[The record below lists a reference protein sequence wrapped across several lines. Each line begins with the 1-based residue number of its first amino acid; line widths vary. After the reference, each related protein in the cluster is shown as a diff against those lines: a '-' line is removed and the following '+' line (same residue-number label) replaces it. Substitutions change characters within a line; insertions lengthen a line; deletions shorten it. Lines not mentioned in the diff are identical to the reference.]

1 MKYKTY
7 NCNSFNIY
15 TIKTDRFKTSHL
27 EVIFKNV
34 LKKEEI
40 GTYSFLADILSEGCK
55 KYPRKKDLITR
66 FEELYKIVIYASTI
80 RVGNVIDLHVS
91 LDFINPEYI
100 EDEGYIEDVIKT
112 LFEVI
117 NNPNVCNDEFDL
129 KTFNIVKER
138 LRREIN
144 SLKEN
149 PVKQSIKEAIKTM
162 DSNSPT
168 SYEIL
173 GTIEELE
180 NITPAKLYDAYKS
193 LRKNFKVDVFLIG
206 NLDMDNVTSLIKKY
220 FKNRYIVSDNFEV
233 MVDNKETKKVKVKAM
248 KSDNIQTNLVMLF
261 NLKNLSELEKN
272 ITLNCFNYLYGSGG
286 LTSKLYKSI
295 REENS
300 LCYAI
305 NSMYLKYDGLLMVQ
319 ISLDQCNVKK
329 AVTLVRKEL
338 KNMQNGE
345 FSDLEVEDAINNMI
359 ISLDMSLDNNIA
371 ILNNYVFN
379 VYDNFP
385 SIEDRR
391 ELFKKIRK
399 EDIVNVS
406 KKIKLNT
413 IFALEGKDK

>member
-1 MKYKTY
+1 MKYKIY

-40 GTYSFLADILSEGCK
+40 GTYSFLADMLSEECK

-66 FEELYKIVIYASTI
+66 FEELYKIVIYASTM

-117 NNPNVCNDEFDL
+117 LNPNVCNDEFDL

-180 NITPAKLYDAYKS
+180 NITPAKLYNAYKS

-206 NLDMDNVTSLIKKY
+206 NLDMDNVASLIKKY

-233 MVDNKETKKVKVKAM
+233 MVDNKETKKVKEKTM

-305 NSMYLKYDGLLMVQ
+305 NSMYLKYDKLLMVQ
-319 ISLDQCNVKK
+319 ISLDNCNVKK
-329 AVTLVRKEL
+329 AISLVKKEL
-338 KNMQNGE
+338 KSMQNGN
-345 FSDLEVEDAINNMI
+345 FSEEEVRDAINNMV

-379 VYDNFP
+379 IYDKLP
-385 SIEDRR
+385 SIEERK
-391 ELFKKIRK
+391 EYFKKLTK

-406 KKIKLNT
+406 KKVKLNT
-413 IFALEGKDK
+413 IFTLEGR

>member
-40 GTYSFLADILSEGCK
+40 GTYSFLADMLSEGCK

-66 FEELYKIVIYASTI
+66 FEELYKIVIYASTM

-117 NNPNVCNDEFDL
+117 LNPNVCNDEFDL

-180 NITPAKLYDAYKS
+180 NITPAKLYNAYKS

-206 NLDMDNVTSLIKKY
+206 NLDMDNVASLIKKY
-220 FKNRYIVSDNFEV
+220 FKNRYIIENKLDL
-233 MVDNKETKKVKVKAM
+233 MVDNKEIKRLVVKSMA
-248 KSDNIQTNLVMLF
+248 SDNVQANLVMIF
-261 NLKNLSELEKN
+261 NLKKLTEIEKN
-272 ITLNCFNYLYGSGG
+272 ITFNVFNYLYGSGG
-286 LTSKLYKSI
+286 LTSKLYQSI
-295 REENS
+295 REKNS

-305 NSMYLKYDGLLMVQ
+305 SSMYLKYDKLLLVH
-319 ISLDQCNVKK
+319 ISLEQANVKK
-329 AVTLVRKEL
+329 ATSLVKKEL
-338 KNMQNGE
+338 KNMQVGNFTE
-345 FSDLEVEDAINNMI
+345 EELKDAINNMI
-359 ISLDMSLDNNIA
+359 VSLDMAQDNNVSI
-371 ILNNYVFN
+371 INNYVFH
-379 VYDNFP
+379 VFDNLP
-385 SIEDRR
+385 MPEERV
-391 ELFKKIRK
+391 EMFKNIKK
-399 EDIVNVS
+399 EDVINVA
-406 KKIKLNT
+406 KKVKLNT
-413 IFALEGKDK
+413 VFTLEGRNK

>member
-40 GTYSFLADILSEGCK
+40 GTYSFLADMLSEGCK

-66 FEELYKIVIYASTI
+66 FEELYKIVIYASTM

-180 NITPAKLYDAYKS
+180 NITPAKLYNAYKS

-206 NLDMDNVTSLIKKY
+206 NLDMDNVASLIKKY

-233 MVDNKETKKVKVKAM
+233 MVDNKETKKVKEKTM

-295 REENS
+295 REKNS

-305 NSMYLKYDGLLMVQ
+305 SSMYLKYDKLLMVQ
-319 ISLDQCNVKK
+319 ISLDNCNVKK
-329 AVTLVRKEL
+329 AISLVKKEL
-338 KNMQNGE
+338 KSMQNGN
-345 FSDLEVEDAINNMI
+345 FSEEEVRDAINNMV

-379 VYDNFP
+379 IYDKLP
-385 SIEDRR
+385 SIEERK
-391 ELFKKIRK
+391 EYFKKLTK

-406 KKIKLNT
+406 KKVKLNT
-413 IFALEGKDK
+413 IFTLEGR

>member
-40 GTYSFLADILSEGCK
+40 GTYSFLADMLSEGCK

-66 FEELYKIVIYASTI
+66 FEELYKIVIYASTM

-117 NNPNVCNDEFDL
+117 LNPNVCNDEFDL

-180 NITPAKLYDAYKS
+180 NITPAKLYNAYKS

-206 NLDMDNVTSLIKKY
+206 NLDMDNVASLIKKY

-233 MVDNKETKKVKVKAM
+233 MVDNKETKKVKEKTM

-305 NSMYLKYDGLLMVQ
+305 NSMYLKYDKLLMVQ
-319 ISLDQCNVKK
+319 ISLDNCNVKK
-329 AVTLVRKEL
+329 AISLVKKEL
-338 KNMQNGE
+338 KSMQNGN
-345 FSDLEVEDAINNMI
+345 FSEEEVRDAINNI

-379 VYDNFP
+379 IYDKLP
-385 SIEDRR
+385 SIEERK
-391 ELFKKIRK
+391 EYFKKLTK

-406 KKIKLNT
+406 KKVKLNT
-413 IFALEGKDK
+413 IFTLEGR

>member
-40 GTYSFLADILSEGCK
+40 GTYSFLADMLSEGCK

-66 FEELYKIVIYASTI
+66 FEELYKIVIYASTM

-180 NITPAKLYDAYKS
+180 NITPAKLYNAYKS

-206 NLDMDNVTSLIKKY
+206 NLDMDNVASLIKKY
-220 FKNRYIVSDNFEV
+220 FKNRYIVSDNFEL
-233 MVDNKETKKVKVKAM
+233 MVDNKETKKVKEKAM

-305 NSMYLKYDGLLMVQ
+305 NSMYLKYDKLLMVQ
-319 ISLDQCNVKK
+319 ISLDNCNVKK
-329 AVTLVRKEL
+329 AISLVKKEL
-338 KNMQNGE
+338 KSMQNGN
-345 FSDLEVEDAINNMI
+345 FSEEEVRDAINNMV

-379 VYDNFP
+379 IYDKLP
-385 SIEDRR
+385 SIEERK
-391 ELFKKIRK
+391 EYFKKLTK

-406 KKIKLNT
+406 KKVKLNT
-413 IFALEGKDK
+413 IFTLEGR

>member
-15 TIKTDRFKTSHL
+15 TIKTDRFKTSHM
-27 EVIFKNV
+27 EVIFRNV

-40 GTYSFLADILSEGCK
+40 GKYSFLADMLSESCK
-55 KYPRKKDLITR
+55 KYPKKKDLITR
-66 FEELYKIVIYASTI
+66 FEELYKTVIYASTV

-91 LDFINPEYI
+91 LDFINPDYI
-100 EDEGYIEDVIKT
+100 DDKNYVEEVIKT
-112 LFEVI
+112 LFELI
-117 NNPNVCNDEFDL
+117 DNPNVVNDEFDL

-149 PVKQSIKEAIKTM
+149 PVKQSIKEAFREM
-162 DSNSPT
+162 DKDSST
-168 SYEIL
+168 SYELL
-173 GTIEELE
+173 GTTEELDT
-180 NITPAKLYDAYKS
+180 ITPSNLYEAYKN

-206 NLDMDNVTSLIKKY
+206 NLDMDETASLIKKH
-220 FKNRYIVSDNFEV
+220 FKNRYIVDKTYDM
-233 MVDNKETKKVKVKAM
+233 MVKNKETKKVHEKSK
-248 KSDNIQTNLVMLF
+248 KSDNVQTNLVMLF
-261 NLKNLSELEKN
+261 NLCNLTEIEKN
-272 ITLNCFNYLYGSGG
+272 ITFNVFNYLYGSGG

-329 AVTLVRKEL
+329 AVMLVKKEL

-345 FSDLEVEDAINNMI
+345 FSGLEVEDAINNMI

>member
-40 GTYSFLADILSEGCK
+40 GTYSFLADMLSEGCK

-66 FEELYKIVIYASTI
+66 FEELYKIVIYASTM

-117 NNPNVCNDEFDL
+117 LNPNVCNDEFDL

-180 NITPAKLYDAYKS
+180 NITPAKLYNAYKS

-206 NLDMDNVTSLIKKY
+206 NLDMDNVASLIKKY

-233 MVDNKETKKVKVKAM
+233 MVENKETKKVKEKTM

-305 NSMYLKYDGLLMVQ
+305 NSMYLKYDKLLMVQ
-319 ISLDQCNVKK
+319 ISLDNCNVKK
-329 AVTLVRKEL
+329 AISLVKKEL
-338 KNMQNGE
+338 KSMQNGN
-345 FSDLEVEDAINNMI
+345 FSEEEVRDAINNMV

-379 VYDNFP
+379 IYDKLP
-385 SIEDRR
+385 SIEERK
-391 ELFKKIRK
+391 EYFKKLTK

-406 KKIKLNT
+406 KKVKLNT
-413 IFALEGKDK
+413 IFTLEGR

>member
-40 GTYSFLADILSEGCK
+40 GTYSFLADMLSEGCK

-66 FEELYKIVIYASTI
+66 FEELYKIVIYASTM
-80 RVGNVIDLHVS
+80 RVGNVIDLHFS

-117 NNPNVCNDEFDL
+117 LNPNVCNDGFDL

-180 NITPAKLYDAYKS
+180 NITPAKLYNAYKS

-206 NLDMDNVTSLIKKY
+206 NLDMDNVASLIKKY

-233 MVDNKETKKVKVKAM
+233 MVDNKETKKVKEKTM

-305 NSMYLKYDGLLMVQ
+305 NSMYLKYDKLLMVQ
-319 ISLDQCNVKK
+319 ISLDNCNVKK
-329 AVTLVRKEL
+329 AISLVKKEL
-338 KNMQNGE
+338 KSMQNGN
-345 FSDLEVEDAINNMI
+345 FSEEEVRDAINNMV

-379 VYDNFP
+379 IYDKLP
-385 SIEDRR
+385 SIEERK
-391 ELFKKIRK
+391 EYFKKLTK

-406 KKIKLNT
+406 KKVKLNT
-413 IFALEGKDK
+413 IFTLEGR

>member
-40 GTYSFLADILSEGCK
+40 GTYSFLADMLSEGCK

-66 FEELYKIVIYASTI
+66 FEELYKIVIYASTM

-100 EDEGYIEDVIKT
+100 EDEGYIEEVIKT

-117 NNPNVCNDEFDL
+117 LNPNVCNDEFDL

-180 NITPAKLYDAYKS
+180 NITPAKLYNAYKS

-206 NLDMDNVTSLIKKY
+206 NLDMDNVASLIKKY

-233 MVDNKETKKVKVKAM
+233 MVDNKETKKVKEKTM

-305 NSMYLKYDGLLMVQ
+305 NSMYLKYDKLLMVQ
-319 ISLDQCNVKK
+319 ISLDNCNVKK
-329 AVTLVRKEL
+329 AISLVKKEL
-338 KNMQNGE
+338 KSMQNGN
-345 FSDLEVEDAINNMI
+345 FSEEEVRDAINNMV

-379 VYDNFP
+379 IYDKLP
-385 SIEDRR
+385 SIEERK
-391 ELFKKIRK
+391 EYFKKLTK

-406 KKIKLNT
+406 KKVKLNT
-413 IFALEGKDK
+413 IFTLEGR

>member
-40 GTYSFLADILSEGCK
+40 GTYSFLADMLSEGCK

-80 RVGNVIDLHVS
+80 RVGNVIDLHFS

-117 NNPNVCNDEFDL
+117 LNPNVCNDEFDL

-180 NITPAKLYDAYKS
+180 NITPAKLYNAYKS

-206 NLDMDNVTSLIKKY
+206 NLDMDNVASLIKKY

-233 MVDNKETKKVKVKAM
+233 MVDNKETKKVKEKTM

-305 NSMYLKYDGLLMVQ
+305 NSMYLKYDKLLMVQ
-319 ISLDQCNVKK
+319 ISLDNCNVKK
-329 AVTLVRKEL
+329 AISLVKKEL
-338 KNMQNGE
+338 KSMQNGN
-345 FSDLEVEDAINNMI
+345 FSEEEVRDAINNMV

-379 VYDNFP
+379 IYDKLP
-385 SIEDRR
+385 SIEERK
-391 ELFKKIRK
+391 EYFKKLTK

-406 KKIKLNT
+406 KKVKLNT
-413 IFALEGKDK
+413 IFTLEGR

>member
-66 FEELYKIVIYASTI
+66 FEELYKIVIYASTM

-117 NNPNVCNDEFDL
+117 LNPNVCNDEFDL

-180 NITPAKLYDAYKS
+180 NITPSKLYNAYKS

-206 NLDMDNVTSLIKKY
+206 NLDMDNVASLIKKY

-233 MVDNKETKKVKVKAM
+233 MVDNKETKKVKEKAM

-305 NSMYLKYDGLLMVQ
+305 NSMYLKYDKLLMVQ
-319 ISLDQCNVKK
+319 ISLDNCNVKK
-329 AVTLVRKEL
+329 AISLVKKEL
-338 KNMQNGE
+338 KSMQNGN
-345 FSDLEVEDAINNMI
+345 FSEEEVKDAINNMV

-379 VYDNFP
+379 IYDKLP
-385 SIEDRR
+385 SIEERK
-391 ELFKKIRK
+391 EYFKKLTK

-406 KKIKLNT
+406 KKVKLNT
-413 IFALEGKDK
+413 IFTLEGR

>member
-40 GTYSFLADILSEGCK
+40 GTYSFLADMLSEGCK

-66 FEELYKIVIYASTI
+66 FEELYKIVIYASTM

-100 EDEGYIEDVIKT
+100 EDEGYIKDVIKT

-180 NITPAKLYDAYKS
+180 NITPAKLYNAYKS

-206 NLDMDNVTSLIKKY
+206 NLDMDNVASLIKKY

-233 MVDNKETKKVKVKAM
+233 MVDNKETKKVKEKTM

-305 NSMYLKYDGLLMVQ
+305 NSMYLKYDKLLMVQ
-319 ISLDQCNVKK
+319 ISLDNCNVKK
-329 AVTLVRKEL
+329 AISLVKKEL
-338 KNMQNGE
+338 KSMQNGN
-345 FSDLEVEDAINNMI
+345 FSEEEVRDAINNMV

-379 VYDNFP
+379 IYDKLP
-385 SIEDRR
+385 SIEERK
-391 ELFKKIRK
+391 EYFKKLTK
-399 EDIVNVS
+399 EYIVNVS
-406 KKIKLNT
+406 KKVKLNT
-413 IFALEGKDK
+413 IFTLEGR

>member
-66 FEELYKIVIYASTI
+66 FEELYKIVIYASTM

-193 LRKNFKVDVFLIG
+193 LRKNFKVDIFLIG
-206 NLDMDNVTSLIKKY
+206 NLDMDNVASLVKKY

-305 NSMYLKYDGLLMVQ
+305 NSMYLKYDKLLMVQ
-319 ISLDQCNVKK
+319 ISLDNCNVKK
-329 AVTLVRKEL
+329 AISLVKKEL
-338 KNMQNGE
+338 KSMQNGN
-345 FSDLEVEDAINNMI
+345 FSEEEVKDAINNMV

-379 VYDNFP
+379 IYDKLP
-385 SIEDRR
+385 SIEERK
-391 ELFKKIRK
+391 EYFKKLTK

-406 KKIKLNT
+406 KKVKLNT
-413 IFALEGKDK
+413 IFTLEGR

>member
-40 GTYSFLADILSEGCK
+40 GTYSFLADMLSEGCK

-66 FEELYKIVIYASTI
+66 FEELYKIVIYASTM

-117 NNPNVCNDEFDL
+117 LNPNVCNDEFDL

-180 NITPAKLYDAYKS
+180 NITPAKLYNAYKS

-206 NLDMDNVTSLIKKY
+206 NLDIDNVASLIKKY

-233 MVDNKETKKVKVKAM
+233 MVDNKETKKVKEKAM

-305 NSMYLKYDGLLMVQ
+305 NSMYLKYDKLLMVQ
-319 ISLDQCNVKK
+319 ISLDNCNVKK
-329 AVTLVRKEL
+329 AISLVKKEL
-338 KNMQNGE
+338 KSMQNGN
-345 FSDLEVEDAINNMI
+345 FSEEEVRDAINNMV

-379 VYDNFP
+379 IYDKLP
-385 SIEDRR
+385 SIEERK
-391 ELFKKIRK
+391 EYFKKLTK

-406 KKIKLNT
+406 KKVKLNT
-413 IFALEGKDK
+413 IFTLEGR

>member
-40 GTYSFLADILSEGCK
+40 GTYSFLADMLSEGCK

-66 FEELYKIVIYASTI
+66 FEELYKIVIYASTM

-180 NITPAKLYDAYKS
+180 NITPAKLYNAYKS

-206 NLDMDNVTSLIKKY
+206 NLDMDNVASLIKKY

-233 MVDNKETKKVKVKAM
+233 MVDNKETKKVKEKAM

-305 NSMYLKYDGLLMVQ
+305 NSMYLKYDKLLMVQ
-319 ISLDQCNVKK
+319 ISLDNCNVKK
-329 AVTLVRKEL
+329 AISLVKKEL
-338 KNMQNGE
+338 KNMQNGN
-345 FSDLEVEDAINNMI
+345 FSEEEVRDAINNMV

-379 VYDNFP
+379 IYDKLP
-385 SIEDRR
+385 SIEERK
-391 ELFKKIRK
+391 EYFKKLTK

-406 KKIKLNT
+406 KKVKLNT
-413 IFALEGKDK
+413 IFTLEGR